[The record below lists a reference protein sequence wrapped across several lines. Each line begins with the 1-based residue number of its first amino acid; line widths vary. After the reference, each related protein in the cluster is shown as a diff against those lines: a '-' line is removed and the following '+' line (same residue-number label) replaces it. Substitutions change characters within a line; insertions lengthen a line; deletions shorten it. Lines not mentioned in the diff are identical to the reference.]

1 MLHAVCLAGYL
12 TCLSHTNDTNN
23 TQNGCKSTQN
33 ASVPV
38 SNIYGIILNIIWLDI
53 YPSIYIYPDQ
63 KFIIRQAKRGLAK
76 TSNVSV
82 FKILFLYKLCI
93 LI

>member
-1 MLHAVCLAGYL
+1 MLHAVCLAGNL
-12 TCLSHTNDTNN
+12 TCLSHTNDTTN

-63 KFIIRQAKRGLAK
+63 IFIIRQAKRGLAK
-76 TSNVSV
+76 TSNVCVQNS
-82 FKILFLYKLCI
+82 FFDRNCAL
-93 LI
+93 